1 MKKKGI
7 ALMII
12 AGVFLFTSASAQ
24 TPSTALKVD
33 GAYQFATFEGY
44 RTHTYGFGASIEKSI
59 GYSRKSVEF
68 IFNYMMRTDGDDD
81 TRLVPRYDD
90 ILYFALGGRQYA
102 SYETPM
108 NGGYV
113 GLLFGVGIPPEQGV
127 YWDFDFTL
135 GYQLLKNKVLVDVY
149 TAIGFCSFNYRE
161 DYPLGSV
168 YYYYPGFVFR
178 PGIRFGLAF

>member
-1 MKKKGI
+1 MKKHTVV
-7 ALMII
+7 LMII
-12 AGVFLFTSASAQ
+12 AGLFAFTSASAQ
-24 TPSTALKVD
+24 GPNLILKAD
-33 GAYQFATFEGY
+33 GKYQFAGLEGY
-44 RTHTYGFGASIEKSI
+44 RTHCLGFGGTVEKLI
-59 GYSRKSVEF
+59 GYSQKSFFFTVD
-68 IFNYMMRTDGDDD
+68 YLYRSDTDG
-81 TRLVPRYDD
+81 PIPIYDD